1 MINWQLSK
9 QGIRWPLSTD
19 CTAGL
24 SVDPSRSSI
33 FEVICWQ
40 ITSFKWSGAQV
51 YFFQWFISNML
62 CLCHYGP
69 ALLGLWFLTDLG
81 RENSASFF
89 KNTGG
94 EDLFLPWSRVG
105 HALGPIFMLWLV
117 KIWQVSSCRKFMQ
130 HLENTAAIK
139 SLLFIHGLF
148 AYSFF
153 GWEMRRLSNSVIWF
167 WMASFFAFHL
177 A

>member
-24 SVDPSRSSI
+24 SVDPSRSSS

-40 ITSFKWSGAQV
+40 ITSFKWSRAQV
-51 YFFQWFISNML
+51 YFFSMIHIKYVLFMSLWPRTIRIVISNW
-62 CLCHYGP
+62 P
-69 ALLGLWFLTDLG
+69 
-81 RENSASFF
+81 SASFL

-105 HALGPIFMLWLV
+105 HALRPIFMLWLV

-130 HLENTAAIK
+130 HLENCLFPLDVQIEIQ
-139 SLLFIHGLF
+139 LLSRVFCLF
-148 AYSFF
+148 MACL
-153 GWEMRRLSNSVIWF
+153 LSRFLVEKCVACQIR
-167 WMASFFAFHL
+167 
-177 A
+177 

>member
-24 SVDPSRSSI
+24 SVDPSRSSS

-40 ITSFKWSGAQV
+40 ITSFKWSRAQV
-51 YFFQWFISNML
+51 YFFQWFISNMF

-81 RENSASFF
+81 RENSASFL

-130 HLENTAAIK
+130 HLENCLFPLDVQIETQ
-139 SLLFIHGLF
+139 LLSRVFCLF
-148 AYSFF
+148 MACL
-153 GWEMRRLSNSVIWF
+153 LSRFLVEKCVACQIR
-167 WMASFFAFHL
+167 
-177 A
+177 